1 MVILWRMA
9 DAKERGEVLVS
20 TYKNMC
26 LSDFT
31 ELAREFLIENIGT
44 KLVSMVLLA
53 SGPAC

>member
-1 MVILWRMA
+1 MA